1 MKYDLILASI
11 SRILIVVGIA
21 MLIPLLWSFFY
32 GDGAAEAILYSIF
45 SIIAVGLSLFY
56 LFPLKNRQITYI
68 EGYLI
73 VTISWL
79 AISLFGTLPYLFS
92 GVMNFTDAFFETVS
106 GFTTTGA
113 SILNDIESL
122 PEGIL
127 MWRSLTQWLGGMGV
141 IVLFVALV
149 SQFGVGANKIF
160 VAEAPGTVVEKVTP
174 RISDTAKIFWT
185 IYLIFTVFQIIC
197 LYLAGMNFYDS
208 MAHAFTTI
216 ATGGFST
223 KNTSIGYFMDN
234 TAIQIIITFFMF
246 IGGTNFALF
255 YYLYKEKSFKVFRR
269 NEEFRLYFK
278 VVFFATSIV
287 LLSLYLGN
295 PSENHGILSVTAL
308 FQVVSITTTTGFA
321 TVDYDAWPNLARNI
335 MFLLLFVG
343 GSLGSTAGG
352 IKMARFLILLKAT
365 RAEIKHFLHPRLV
378 TSIKINNIT
387 TTEKVISNTFV
398 FFFVYLGIVS
408 ISTLILSL
416 ANLDLETSLTAVLAC
431 IGVIGPGLANV
442 GPTANFADFPIW
454 SKYFLSLIML
464 VGRLEFFTILV
475 LFYSNPLNT
484 TKRM

>member
-11 SRILIVVGIA
+11 SRILIVVGIS
-21 MLIPLLWSFFY
+21 MIIPLLWSFFY
-32 GDGAAEAILYSIF
+32 GDGSAKAILYSIF
-45 SIIAVGLSLFY
+45 TIIAVALSLFY
-56 LFPLKNRQITYI
+56 FFPLKIRQITYI

-113 SILNDIESL
+113 SILSDIESL
-122 PEGIL
+122 PKGIL
-127 MWRSLTQWLGGMGV
+127 MWRALTQWLGGMGV

-160 VAEAPGTVVEKVTP
+160 AAEAPGTVVEKVTP
-174 RISDTAKIFWT
+174 RISDTARSFWS
-185 IYLIFTVFQIIC
+185 IYMIFTVLQIIS
-197 LYLAGMNFYDS
+197 LYLAGMNFFDS
-208 MAHAFTTI
+208 MAHTFTTI

-234 TAIQIIITFFMF
+234 TAIQIVITLFMF
-246 IGGTNFALF
+246 LGGTNFALF
-255 YYLYKEKSFKVFRR
+255 YYLYKEKSFKVFWR
-269 NEEFRLYFK
+269 NEEFKLYFK
-278 VVFFATSIV
+278 VVLVATSII

-295 PSENHGILSVTAL
+295 PEKHGILPVTAL

-365 RAEIKHFLHPRLV
+365 GAEIKRFLHPRLV
-378 TSIKINNIT
+378 TGIKINKIPI
-387 TTEKVISNTFV
+387 TEKVISNTFV

-408 ISTLILSL
+408 ISTLILSF
-416 ANLDLETSLTAVLAC
+416 ADYDLETSLTAVLAC

-442 GPTANFADFPIW
+442 GPAANFSDFPIW
-454 SKYFLSLIML
+454 SKYFLSLLML
-464 VGRLEFFTILV
+464 IGRLEFFTILV
-475 LFYSNPLNT
+475 LFYSTPLN
-484 TKRM
+484 KKN